1 MKTHP
6 GYRLATSKEYCSF
19 NIFSKIFCCRIA
31 SFICSQ
37 ILELISLP
45 DISCEIQLFLKSE
58 VTVSNV
64 TQFSD
69 KLIAT
74 FFV

>member
-1 MKTHP
+1 MFWQNVLLQN
-6 GYRLATSKEYCSF
+6 R
-19 NIFSKIFCCRIA
+19 FSYLWLC
-31 SFICSQ
+31 Q

-45 DISCEIQLFLKSE
+45 EVSGENQLFLKSE
-58 VTVSNV
+58 FTTLNV
-64 TQFSD
+64 TQVPD

>member
-1 MKTHP
+1 MFWQNVLLHN
-6 GYRLATSKEYCSF
+6 C
-19 NIFSKIFCCRIA
+19 FSYLWLC
-31 SFICSQ
+31 Q

-45 DISCEIQLFLKSE
+45 EVSGENRLFLRSE
-58 VTVSNV
+58 VTVLNV
-64 TQFSD
+64 TQVPD